1 MQHRLPSIYTYR
13 EQVLAGG
20 LLSYATNYYELFRR
34 AAVLVD
40 KILKGSMPG
49 DLPVEQPTK
58 FELVINLKTAK
69 TIGLDYPAYAPG
81 PRRRGDR
88 VKRREFITLV
98 GSAAAA
104 WPLRAV
110 AQVSTRRPLIAWLS
124 GGERTASWTF
134 VQSFLQGMRD
144 FGYIEGDTFDFVPLF
159 ADGYIERLPALAQ
172 ELVQL
177 HPSVILAPASG
188 PAVAAKR
195 ATATIPI
202 VSPALADAVHLGLVA
217 SVSRPGGNVT
227 GITPYVEGLPAKQ
240 MELAREIVPS
250 AARIGVLA
258 NLSDPKAP
266 PQLHELEAAGQQ
278 LRVKVTAVDVN
289 VPDDLDRA
297 FRTLADQ
304 RIEVIVVLQTSMLL
318 SERRKIAALA
328 ATTWLPAVYGYRE
341 HVDDGGLI
349 SYGVDLR
356 ACFRRAGYYVHKILN
371 GVAPGELP
379 IEFPTNLELV
389 INLKTA
395 KALGLDVPPSLL
407 ARADEVIE

>member
-1 MQHRLPSIYTYR
+1 
-13 EQVLAGG
+13 
-20 LLSYATNYYELFRR
+20 
-34 AAVLVD
+34 
-40 KILKGSMPG
+40 
-49 DLPVEQPTK
+49 
-58 FELVINLKTAK
+58 
-69 TIGLDYPAYAPG
+69 
-81 PRRRGDR
+81 
-88 VKRREFITLV
+88 VKRREFIRLL
-98 GSAAAA
+98 GGAATTA
-104 WPLRAV
+104 WPLAAV
-110 AQVSTRRPLIAWLS
+110 AQVSARRPRVAWLS
-124 GGERTASWTF
+124 LGERTASWAF

-144 FGYIEGDTFDFVPLF
+144 FAYIEGENFEFVPRF

-177 HPSVILAPASG
+177 RPSVILAPASG

-240 MELAREIVPS
+240 MELAREVVPG
-250 AARIGVLA
+250 AGRVGVLA
-258 NLSDPKAP
+258 NQSDPKSP
-266 PQLHELEAAGQQ
+266 PQLHELDAAGRE
-278 LRVKVTAVDVN
+278 LGVKVIAVDVN
-289 VPDDLDRA
+289 VPDDLDSA
-297 FRTLADQ
+297 FRTLVGH
-304 RIEVIVVLQTSMLL
+304 RIDVMVVLQTSMLL
-318 SERRKIAALA
+318 SERRRIAALA
-328 ATTWLPAVYGYRE
+328 ATTRLPAVYGYRE

-356 ACFRRAGYYVHKILN
+356 ACFRRGAYYVHKILN
-371 GVAPGELP
+371 GVAPGDLP

-395 KALGLDVPPSLL
+395 KALGLEVPPTLL

>member
-1 MQHRLPSIYTYR
+1 MR
-13 EQVLAGG
+13 
-20 LLSYATNYYELFRR
+20 
-34 AAVLVD
+34 
-40 KILKGSMPG
+40 
-49 DLPVEQPTK
+49 
-58 FELVINLKTAK
+58 
-69 TIGLDYPAYAPG
+69 
-81 PRRRGDR
+81 
-88 VKRREFITLV
+88 RREFITLL
-98 GSAAAA
+98 GGAAAA

-144 FGYIEGDTFDFVPLF
+144 FGYIEGDTFDFVPRF

-250 AARIGVLA
+250 AARVGVLA

-278 LRVKVTAVDVN
+278 LGVKVTAVDVN
-289 VPDDLDRA
+289 VPDDLERA

-328 ATTWLPAVYGYRE
+328 ATTRLPAVYGYRE

-395 KALGLDVPPSLL
+395 NALGLEVPPSLL